1 MNTEPDVATRLRE
14 ARDLGAILPAAYNAF
29 EVMLSVLRQH
39 QDRAGGI
46 FAAFVMSAAS
56 AADGRDAVAAAPSMP
71 RLARQAEDSTRWPDP
86 DAGPAELADG
96 LADLSQLLGTRLA
109 QSGRFAVQEGD
120 QRACAEAVQAAE
132 KISALLRGT
141 GQ

>member
-1 MNTEPDVATRLRE
+1 MNREPDVATRLRE
-14 ARDLGAILPAAYNAF
+14 ARDLGAILGAAYNAF

-39 QDRAGGI
+39 QDRAGRI

-71 RLARQAEDSTRWPDP
+71 RLARQAEDSTRCWDP
-86 DAGPAELADG
+86 DADPAELADG

-109 QSGRFAVQEGD
+109 QSGRFAPLEGD
-120 QRACAEAVQAAE
+120 QRACTEAAQAAE
-132 KISALLRGT
+132 NISALLRGT
-141 GQ
+141 RQ